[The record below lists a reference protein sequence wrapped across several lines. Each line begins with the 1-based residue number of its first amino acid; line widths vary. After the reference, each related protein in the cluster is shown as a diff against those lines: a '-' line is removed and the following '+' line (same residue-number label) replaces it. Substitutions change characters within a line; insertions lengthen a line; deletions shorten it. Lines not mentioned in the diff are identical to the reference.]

1 MFEGQG
7 NGVDFLV
14 RAGGEIGDSAVFDFA
29 LLPEGLAEQDAVI
42 GLAVDRDFGSVEIHS
57 GHNIEILSLEYK
69 QKRSHI
75 LVAT

>member
-1 MFEGQG
+1 MALISSSG
-7 NGVDFLV
+7 
-14 RAGGEIGDSAVFDFA
+14 AGGEIGDSAVFDFA

-57 GHNIEILSLEYK
+57 EHNIEILSLEYK